1 MQCKASILVALG
13 SGVTLCSSA
22 EPLHTYFFLMSSIV
36 EDTLKLG
43 FS

>member
-1 MQCKASILVALG
+1 MQCKASILVAVDRA
-13 SGVTLCSSA
+13 VTLRSSA